1 MIPTRTTSSSSAR
14 IARTPSQGSAHW
26 PIRADLRPGVR
37 EVATAVLMRPIS
49 LCPIADPPCA
59 RDAAR
64 STAPASAHIVR
75 HTRARGVAG
84 SVGRMA
90 IVGLD
95 HVQVAAPPGREG
107 DARRFYGGLPG
118 VAGGGKPPPP
128 AGGGGARGGG
138 GGGGAEP

>member
-1 MIPTRTTSSSSAR
+1 MPARATRSRSGRGAGDPR
-14 IARTPSQGSAHW
+14 QGSA
-26 PIRADLRPGVR
+26 PPAIPADPPPGGR
-37 EVATAVLMRPIS
+37 GGATAVLMRPIS

-95 HVQVAAPPGREG
+95 HVQVAAPPGCEG
-107 DARRFYGGLPG
+107 DARRFYGGLLG
-118 VAGGGKPPPP
+118 L
-128 AGGGGARGGG
+128 
-138 GGGGAEP
+138 AEV

>member
-1 MIPTRTTSSSSAR
+1 MMPTRTTSSSRAR

-26 PIRADLRPGVR
+26 PIRVDLRPGVR

-59 RDAAR
+59 RHRAR
-64 STAPASAHIVR
+64 SIAAPALAHIVR
-75 HTRARGVAG
+75 HTRARGLAG

-95 HVQVAAPPGREG
+95 HVQVAAPPGCEG
-107 DARRFYGGLPG
+107 DARRFYSGLLG
-118 VAGGGKPPPP
+118 LAELEKPPEL
-128 AGGGGARGGG
+128 AARGARRRLVRSGRR
-138 GGGGAEP
+138 

>member
-1 MIPTRTTSSSSAR
+1 MPARTTSSSSAR
-14 IARTPSQGSAHW
+14 VARTPRQGSA
-26 PIRADLRPGVR
+26 PRPVPARPPSGGR
-37 EVATAVLMRPIS
+37 GGATAVLMRPIS

-59 RDAAR
+59 GDAAR

-95 HVQVAAPPGREG
+95 HVQVAAPPGCEG
-107 DARRFYGGLPG
+107 DARRFYGGLLG
-118 VAGGGKPPPP
+118 L
-128 AGGGGARGGG
+128 
-138 GGGGAEP
+138 AEV